1 MLQGISI
8 DPSKVKSMAHFKSK
22 QVLVTGG
29 SRGIG
34 AAIVRRFAREGATVE
49 FTYSGSKAAAEAVAA
64 EIGAKAVQVD
74 SANREA
80 VTAHIAS
87 CGALDI
93 LVVNAGVVEFGD
105 PTTIA
110 PEAIERLF
118 AVNIHAP
125 YFAAVEAAKKMRD
138 NGRILIIGSVNGDT
152 ALFPGMTAYAVSKS
166 AVQGLARG
174 LSRDL
179 GARGITV
186 NVVQPGPVD
195 TDMNPADGPMK
206 EMMHAGL
213 SIKRHGHV
221 DEIAAM
227 VAFLAGPDA
236 GYITGAM
243 HTIDGGMGA

>member
-1 MLQGISI
+1 MG
-8 DPSKVKSMAHFKSK
+8 DFKGK
-22 QVLVTGG
+22 KVLVMGG

-34 AAIVRRFAREGATVE
+34 AEIVRRFAKDGATVH
-49 FTYSGSKAAAEAVAA
+49 FTYSGSKAAAEAVAKETGSTA
-64 EIGAKAVQVD
+64 AQVD
-74 SANREA
+74 SADRHA
-80 VTAHIAS
+80 VVAHVAS

-93 LVVNAGVVEFGD
+93 LVINAGVVAFGD
-105 PTTIA
+105 PTTLA
-110 PEAIERLF
+110 PEAVERLF
-118 AVNIHAP
+118 AINIHAP
-125 YFAAVEAAKKMRD
+125 YFASVEAAKTMRD
-138 NGRILIIGSVNGDT
+138 NGRIVIMGSVNGDT
-152 ALFPGMTAYAVSKS
+152 MPFPGLTSYAVSKS

-206 EMMHAGL
+206 DMMHAGM
-213 SIKRHGHV
+213 SIKRHGRV
-221 DEIAAM
+221 GEVAAM

-236 GYITGAM
+236 GFITGAM

>member
-1 MLQGISI
+1 VM
-8 DPSKVKSMAHFKSK
+8 
-22 QVLVTGG
+22 GG

-34 AAIVRRFAREGATVE
+34 AAIVRRFARDGATVR
-49 FTYSGSKAAAEAVAA
+49 FTYGGSRAAAEAIAA
-64 EIGAKAVQVD
+64 ETGAKAAQVD
-74 SANREA
+74 SADRKA
-80 VTAHIAS
+80 VVAHVAS

-93 LVVNAGVVEFGD
+93 LVISAGVAEFGD
-105 PTTIA
+105 PTTLA
-110 PEAIERLF
+110 PEAVERLF
-118 AVNIHAP
+118 AINIHAP
-125 YFAAVEAAKKMRD
+125 YFAAAEAAKQMRD

-152 ALFPGMTAYAVSKS
+152 MPFPGLTAYAVSKS

-206 EMMHAGL
+206 DMMHAGL

-221 DEIAAM
+221 DEVAAM

-236 GYITGAM
+236 GFVTGAM

>member
-1 MLQGISI
+1 MGQFDG
-8 DPSKVKSMAHFKSK
+8 KK
-22 QVLVTGG
+22 VLVMGG

-34 AAIVRRFAREGATVE
+34 AAIVRRFAKEGATVL
-49 FTYSGSKAAAEAVAA
+49 FTYGGSKAAAEAIAA
-64 EIGAKAVQVD
+64 QTGAKAAQVD
-74 SANREA
+74 SADRKA
-80 VTAHIAS
+80 VMAYVAS

-93 LVVNAGVVEFGD
+93 LVISAGVAEFGD
-105 PTTIA
+105 TTTVA
-110 PEAIERLF
+110 PEAVERLF
-118 AVNIHAP
+118 AINIHAP
-125 YFAAVEAAKKMRD
+125 YFAAAEAAKTMRD
-138 NGRILIIGSVNGDT
+138 NGRIVIIGSINGDT
-152 ALFPGMTAYAVSKS
+152 MPFPGLTSYAVSKS

-179 GARGITV
+179 GPRGITV

-221 DEIAAM
+221 DEVAAM

-236 GYITGAM
+236 GFITGAM